1 MEKRKQIR
9 YQVWMWEED
18 WMRDGVEMGTERMR
32 LWENREGEYWERQ
45 LDLAC
50 TSGMSWKPSTLET
63 LKDLCG

>member
-1 MEKRKQIR
+1 
-9 YQVWMWEED
+9 MWEED